1 MVSGWQ
7 DLSFATSVD
16 WWALAQGELITWR
29 HQLSLILLKQT
40 ALAIPAELLQ
50 YDSFL

>member
-1 MVSGWQ
+1 MMSGWQ

-16 WWALAQGELITWR
+16 RWALAQGALITWQ
-29 HQLSLILLKQT
+29 HQLSLIFLKQT
-40 ALAIPAELLQ
+40 ALAIAAELLQ